1 MAVSTTSNQ
10 ANSSIASI
18 DVASIV
24 EQLMKVESK
33 PLDALKTKIDQQK
46 LVISDLGVIKS
57 KIAIFQDALK
67 DFENPNSYNA
77 VTVSYPDSSV
87 LTATGANGALLGNFS
102 VKVNDLAYADT
113 WTLKGFTSKTQSI
126 SIDANGFNIT
136 VAGSTYNSKYPP
148 TGISALT
155 NSPTVTDLVNWINS
169 LDADVAASVVQTTDS
184 SNYVLQIYGTKTG
197 IENKVSFDGLSSY
210 SSNAINRIQG
220 GNTSTVSTV
229 DGSASSTETATVTFA
244 SLASGQSMTI
254 AGRTLTATADIAASN
269 VAAAWKAN
277 AIDSSF
283 GDFSGTLTGWTVS
296 DGSSGTQKIFTSTT
310 ANTNVTDL
318 TVDVTATNLIHSSLA
333 ADAEVEVNGTVFV
346 RSSNL
351 ITDVLDG
358 ISLRLIDTSATTQV
372 ISVNLGVDNSK
383 TVIKKLIDSYNDL
396 VVTHKAM
403 IGNSYNSDKPGTF
416 ANEPTTLSFIN
427 EIKAKF
433 AKGVTY
439 GSAMTNSLSL
449 SSMGIDFQ
457 LDGTVKFNELS
468 FLDAQTNNLQSKLAQ
483 GVTTAYISS
492 TNDLKQYLDDLIGI
506 TGGGGSIFDALN
518 IESEQLTNLQKSQ
531 QSLQTK
537 LAKIQDNLIT
547 QYSALNSLLYQL
559 SQTSNALT
567 SALDAL
573 NNNKN

>member
-1 MAVSTTSNQ
+1 MAVSSTSNSS
-10 ANSSIASI
+10 NSSIASI

-33 PLDALKTKIDQQK
+33 PLDALTAKIDQQK
-46 LVISDLGVIKS
+46 LVISELGAIKS
-57 KIAIFQDALK
+57 KVAIFQDALK

-77 VTVSYPDSSV
+77 VSVSYPDPGV

-113 WTLKGFTSKTQSI
+113 WTLKGFAAKSESI

-136 VAGSTYNSKYPP
+136 VAGTTYNSKYPP
-148 TGISALT
+148 TGISALAS
-155 NSPTVTDLVNWINS
+155 SPTVTDLVNWINS
-169 LDADVAASVVQTTDS
+169 LDADVAASVVQTTNS
-184 SNYVLQIYGTKTG
+184 SSYVLQIYGTKTG
-197 IENKVSFDGLSSY
+197 TENKVSFDGLSSY
-210 SSNAINRIQG
+210 SSNTVNRIQG
-220 GNTSTVSTV
+220 GNTSTLSTV
-229 DGSASSTETATVTFA
+229 DGSASSTETATVTFT

-254 AGRTLTATADIAASN
+254 AGRTLTATADLAAID
-269 VAAAWKAN
+269 VATAWKDD
-277 AIDSSF
+277 AIAT
-283 GDFSGTLTGWTVS
+283 GGNFSGTLTGWTVT

-310 ANTNVTDL
+310 ANSNVSDV
-318 TVDVTATNLIHSSLA
+318 TVDVTATNLIHSSSA
-333 ADAEVEVNGTVFV
+333 ADAEIEVNGTTFI

-358 ISLRLIDTSATTQV
+358 ISLRLVDTSATTQV
-372 ISVNLGVDNSK
+372 ISVNLGTDNSK

-396 VVTHKAM
+396 VLTHKAM
-403 IGNSYNSDKPGTF
+403 VGNSYNSDKPGAF
-416 ANEPTTLSFIN
+416 ANQPTSLSFIN

-433 AKGVTY
+433 AKGLTY
-439 GSAMTNSLSL
+439 GSAMTNTLSL
-449 SSMGIDFQ
+449 SSIGIDFQ

-468 FLDAQTNNLQSKLAQ
+468 FLDAQTNDLQSKLAQ

-506 TGGGGSIFDALN
+506 TGGGGSIFDTLN
-518 IESEQLTNLQKSQ
+518 IESEQLTDLQKSQ

-537 LAKIQDNLIT
+537 LARIQDGLIT

-573 NNNKN
+573 NNNNN

>member
-1 MAVSTTSNQ
+1 MAVSSTSNSS
-10 ANSSIASI
+10 NSSIASI

-24 EQLMKVESK
+24 EQLMRVESK
-33 PLDALKTKIDQQK
+33 PLDALTAKIDQQK
-46 LVISDLGVIKS
+46 LVISELGAIKS

-77 VTVSYPDSSV
+77 VSVSYPDPGV

-113 WTLKGFTSKTQSI
+113 WTLKGFTAKSESI

-136 VAGSTYNSKYPP
+136 VAGTTYNSKYPP
-148 TGISALT
+148 TGISALAS
-155 NSPTVTDLVNWINS
+155 SPTVTDLVNWINS
-169 LDADVAASVVQTTDS
+169 LDADVAASVVQTTNS
-184 SNYVLQIYGTKTG
+184 SSYVLQIYGTKTG

-210 SSNAINRIQG
+210 SSNTVNRIQG
-220 GNTSTVSTV
+220 GNTSTLSKV
-229 DGSASSTETATVTFA
+229 DGSASSTETATVSFT

-254 AGRTLTATADIAASN
+254 AGRTLTATADLAASD
-269 VAAAWKAN
+269 VATAWKTNTIA
-277 AIDSSF
+277 S
-283 GDFSGTLTGWTVS
+283 GGTFSGTLTGWTVT
-296 DGSSGTQKIFTSTT
+296 DGSSGTQKIFTSTA
-310 ANTNVTDL
+310 ANSNVSDL
-318 TVDVTATNLIHSSLA
+318 TVDVTATNLIHSSSA
-333 ADAEVEVNGTVFV
+333 ADAEIEVNGTTFI

-358 ISLRLIDTSATTQV
+358 ISLRLMDTSATTQV
-372 ISVNLGVDNSK
+372 ISVNLGTDNSK

-396 VVTHKAM
+396 VLTHKAM
-403 IGNSYNSDKPGTF
+403 VGNSYNSDKPGAF
-416 ANEPTTLSFIN
+416 ANQPTSLSFIN

-433 AKGVTY
+433 AKGLTY
-439 GSAMTNSLSL
+439 GSAMTNTLSL
-449 SSMGIDFQ
+449 SSIGIDFQ

-468 FLDAQTNNLQSKLAQ
+468 FLDAQTNDLQSKLAQ

-506 TGGGGSIFDALN
+506 TGGGGSIFDTLN
-518 IESEQLTNLQKSQ
+518 IESEQLTDLQKSQ

-537 LAKIQDNLIT
+537 LARIQDGLIT

-573 NNNKN
+573 NNNNN

>member
-1 MAVSTTSNQ
+1 MAVSSTSNSS
-10 ANSSIASI
+10 NSSIASI

-33 PLDALKTKIDQQK
+33 PLDALTAKIDQQK
-46 LVISDLGVIKS
+46 LVISELGAIKS

-77 VTVSYPDSSV
+77 VSVSYPDPGV

-113 WTLKGFTSKTQSI
+113 WTLKGFTAKSESI

-136 VAGSTYNSKYPP
+136 VAGTTYNSKYPP
-148 TGISALT
+148 TGISALAS
-155 NSPTVTDLVNWINS
+155 SPTVTDLVNWINS
-169 LDADVAASVVQTTDS
+169 LDADVAASVVQTTNS
-184 SNYVLQIYGTKTG
+184 SSYVLQIYGTKTG

-210 SSNAINRIQG
+210 SSNTVNRIQG
-220 GNTSTVSTV
+220 GNTSTLSKV
-229 DGSASSTETATVTFA
+229 DGSASSTETATVSFT

-254 AGRTLTATADIAASN
+254 AGRTLTATADLAASD
-269 VAAAWKAN
+269 VATAWKTNTIA
-277 AIDSSF
+277 S
-283 GDFSGTLTGWTVS
+283 GGTFSGTLTGWTVA

-310 ANTNVTDL
+310 ANSNVSDL
-318 TVDVTATNLIHSSLA
+318 TVDVTTTNLIHSSSA
-333 ADAEVEVNGTVFV
+333 ADAEIEVNGTTFI

-358 ISLRLIDTSATTQV
+358 ISLRLVDTSATTQV
-372 ISVNLGVDNSK
+372 ISVNLGTDNSK

-396 VVTHKAM
+396 VLTHKAM
-403 IGNSYNSDKPGTF
+403 VGNSYNSDKPGVF
-416 ANEPTTLSFIN
+416 ANQPTSLSFIN

-433 AKGVTY
+433 AKGLTY
-439 GSAMTNSLSL
+439 GSAMTNTLSL
-449 SSMGIDFQ
+449 SSIGIDFQ

-468 FLDAQTNNLQSKLAQ
+468 FLDAQTNDLQSKLAQ

-506 TGGGGSIFDALN
+506 TGGGGSIFDTLN
-518 IESEQLTNLQKSQ
+518 IESEQLADLQKSQ

-537 LAKIQDNLIT
+537 LARIQDGLIT

-573 NNNKN
+573 NNNNN

>member
-1 MAVSTTSNQ
+1 MAVSSTSNSS
-10 ANSSIASI
+10 NSSIASI

-33 PLDALKTKIDQQK
+33 PLDALTAKIDQQK
-46 LVISDLGVIKS
+46 LVISELGAIKS

-77 VTVSYPDSSV
+77 VSVSYPDPGV

-113 WTLKGFTSKTQSI
+113 WTLKGFTAKSESI

-136 VAGSTYNSKYPP
+136 VAGTTYNSKYPP
-148 TGISALT
+148 TGISALAS
-155 NSPTVTDLVNWINS
+155 SPTVTDLVNWINS
-169 LDADVAASVVQTTDS
+169 LDADVAASVVQTTNS
-184 SNYVLQIYGTKTG
+184 SSYVLQIYGTKTG

-210 SSNAINRIQG
+210 SSNTVNRIQG
-220 GNTSTVSTV
+220 GNTSTLSKV
-229 DGSASSTETATVTFA
+229 DGSASSTETATVSFT

-254 AGRTLTATADIAASN
+254 AGRTLTATADLAASD
-269 VAAAWKAN
+269 VATAWKTNTIA
-277 AIDSSF
+277 S
-283 GDFSGTLTGWTVS
+283 GGTFSGTLTGWTVT
-296 DGSSGTQKIFTSTT
+296 DGSSETQKIFTSTT
-310 ANTNVTDL
+310 ANSNVSDL
-318 TVDVTATNLIHSSLA
+318 TVDVTATNLIHSSSA
-333 ADAEVEVNGTVFV
+333 ADAEIELNGTTFI

-358 ISLRLIDTSATTQV
+358 ISLRLVDTSATTQV
-372 ISVNLGVDNSK
+372 ISVNLGTDNSK

-396 VVTHKAM
+396 VLTHKAM
-403 IGNSYNSDKPGTF
+403 VGNSYNSDKPGAF
-416 ANEPTTLSFIN
+416 ANQPTSLSFIN

-433 AKGVTY
+433 AKGLTY
-439 GSAMTNSLSL
+439 GSAMTNTLSL
-449 SSMGIDFQ
+449 SSIGIDFQ

-468 FLDAQTNNLQSKLAQ
+468 FLDAQTNDLQSKLAQ

-506 TGGGGSIFDALN
+506 TGGGGSIFDTLN
-518 IESEQLTNLQKSQ
+518 IESEQLTDLQKSQ

-537 LAKIQDNLIT
+537 LARIQDGLIT

-573 NNNKN
+573 NNNNN

>member
-1 MAVSTTSNQ
+1 
-10 ANSSIASI
+10 
-18 DVASIV
+18 
-24 EQLMKVESK
+24 
-33 PLDALKTKIDQQK
+33 
-46 LVISDLGVIKS
+46 
-57 KIAIFQDALK
+57 
-67 DFENPNSYNA
+67 
-77 VTVSYPDSSV
+77 
-87 LTATGANGALLGNFS
+87 
-102 VKVNDLAYADT
+102 
-113 WTLKGFTSKTQSI
+113 
-126 SIDANGFNIT
+126 
-136 VAGSTYNSKYPP
+136 
-148 TGISALT
+148 
-155 NSPTVTDLVNWINS
+155 
-169 LDADVAASVVQTTDS
+169 
-184 SNYVLQIYGTKTG
+184 
-197 IENKVSFDGLSSY
+197 
-210 SSNAINRIQG
+210 
-220 GNTSTVSTV
+220 
-229 DGSASSTETATVTFA
+229 
-244 SLASGQSMTI
+244 
-254 AGRTLTATADIAASN
+254 
-269 VAAAWKAN
+269 
-277 AIDSSF
+277 
-283 GDFSGTLTGWTVS
+283 
-296 DGSSGTQKIFTSTT
+296 
-310 ANTNVTDL
+310 
-318 TVDVTATNLIHSSLA
+318 
-333 ADAEVEVNGTVFV
+333 
-346 RSSNL
+346 
-351 ITDVLDG
+351 
-358 ISLRLIDTSATTQV
+358 
-372 ISVNLGVDNSK
+372 LGVDNSK

-403 IGNSYNSDKPGTF
+403 IANSYNSDKPGTF

-518 IESEQLTNLQKSQ
+518 IESEQLTDLQKSQ

>member
-1 MAVSTTSNQ
+1 MAVSSTSNSS
-10 ANSSIASI
+10 NSSIASI

-33 PLDALKTKIDQQK
+33 PLDALTAKIDQQK
-46 LVISDLGVIKS
+46 LVISELGAIKS

-77 VTVSYPDSSV
+77 VSVSYPDPGV

-113 WTLKGFTSKTQSI
+113 WTLKGFTAKSESI

-136 VAGSTYNSKYPP
+136 VAGTTYNSKYPP
-148 TGISALT
+148 TGISALAS
-155 NSPTVTDLVNWINS
+155 SPTVTDLVNWINS
-169 LDADVAASVVQTTDS
+169 LDADVAASVVQTTNS
-184 SNYVLQIYGTKTG
+184 SSYVLQIYGTKTG

-210 SSNAINRIQG
+210 SSNTVNRIQG
-220 GNTSTVSTV
+220 GNTSTLSKV
-229 DGSASSTETATVTFA
+229 DGSASSTETATVSFT

-254 AGRTLTATADIAASN
+254 AGRTLTATADLTASN
-269 VAAAWKAN
+269 VATAWKTNTIA
-277 AIDSSF
+277 S
-283 GDFSGTLTGWTVS
+283 GGTFSGTLTGWTVA

-310 ANTNVTDL
+310 ANSNVSDL
-318 TVDVTATNLIHSSLA
+318 TVDVTTTNLIHSSSA
-333 ADAEVEVNGTVFV
+333 ADAEIELNGTTFI

-358 ISLRLIDTSATTQV
+358 ISLRLVDTSATTQV
-372 ISVNLGVDNSK
+372 ISVNLGTDNSK

-396 VVTHKAM
+396 VLTHKAM
-403 IGNSYNSDKPGTF
+403 VGNSYNSDKPGVF
-416 ANEPTTLSFIN
+416 ANQPTSLSFIN

-433 AKGVTY
+433 AKGLTY
-439 GSAMTNSLSL
+439 GSAMTNTLSL
-449 SSMGIDFQ
+449 SSIGIDFQ

-468 FLDAQTNNLQSKLAQ
+468 FLDAQTNDLQSKLAQ

-506 TGGGGSIFDALN
+506 TGGGGSIFDTLN
-518 IESEQLTNLQKSQ
+518 IESEQLTDLQKSQ

-537 LAKIQDNLIT
+537 LARIQDGLIT

-573 NNNKN
+573 NNNNN

>member
-1 MAVSTTSNQ
+1 MAVSSTSNSS
-10 ANSSIASI
+10 NSSIASI

-24 EQLMKVESK
+24 EQLMRVESK
-33 PLDALKTKIDQQK
+33 PLDALTAKIDQQK
-46 LVISDLGVIKS
+46 LVISELGAIKS

-77 VTVSYPDSSV
+77 VSVSYPDPGV

-113 WTLKGFTSKTQSI
+113 WTLKGFTAKSESI

-136 VAGSTYNSKYPP
+136 VAGTTYNSKYPP
-148 TGISALT
+148 TGISALAS
-155 NSPTVTDLVNWINS
+155 SPTVTDLVNWINS
-169 LDADVAASVVQTTDS
+169 LDADVAASVVQTTNS
-184 SNYVLQIYGTKTG
+184 SSYVLQIYGTKTG

-210 SSNAINRIQG
+210 SSNTVNRIQG
-220 GNTSTVSTV
+220 GNTSTLSKV
-229 DGSASSTETATVTFA
+229 DGSASSTETATVSFT

-254 AGRTLTATADIAASN
+254 AGRTLTATADLAASD
-269 VAAAWKAN
+269 VATAWKTN
-277 AIDSSF
+277 TIDS
-283 GDFSGTLTGWTVS
+283 GGTFSGALTGWTVT
-296 DGSSGTQKIFTSTT
+296 DGSSGTQKIFTSTA
-310 ANTNVTDL
+310 ANSNVSDL
-318 TVDVTATNLIHSSLA
+318 TVDVTATNLIHSSSA
-333 ADAEVEVNGTVFV
+333 ADAEIEVNGTTFI

-358 ISLRLIDTSATTQV
+358 ISLRLVDTSATTQV
-372 ISVNLGVDNSK
+372 ISVNLGTDNSK

-396 VVTHKAM
+396 VLTHKAM
-403 IGNSYNSDKPGTF
+403 VGNSYNSDKPGAF
-416 ANEPTTLSFIN
+416 ANQPTSLSFIN

-433 AKGVTY
+433 AKGLTY
-439 GSAMTNSLSL
+439 GSAMTNTLSL
-449 SSMGIDFQ
+449 SSIGIDFQ

-468 FLDAQTNNLQSKLAQ
+468 FLDAQTNDLQSKLAQ

-506 TGGGGSIFDALN
+506 TGGGGSIFDTLN
-518 IESEQLTNLQKSQ
+518 IESEQLTDLQKSQ

-537 LAKIQDNLIT
+537 LARIQDGLIT

-573 NNNKN
+573 NNNNN

>member
-1 MAVSTTSNQ
+1 MAVSSTSNSS
-10 ANSSIASI
+10 NSSIASI

-24 EQLMKVESK
+24 EQLMRVESK
-33 PLDALKTKIDQQK
+33 PLDALTAKIDQQK
-46 LVISDLGVIKS
+46 LVISELGAIKS

-77 VTVSYPDSSV
+77 VSVSYPDPGV

-113 WTLKGFTSKTQSI
+113 WTLKGFTAKSESI

-136 VAGSTYNSKYPP
+136 VAGTTYNSKYPP
-148 TGISALT
+148 TGISALAS
-155 NSPTVTDLVNWINS
+155 SPTVTDLVNWINS
-169 LDADVAASVVQTTDS
+169 LDADVAASVVQTTNS
-184 SNYVLQIYGTKTG
+184 SSYVLQIYGTKTG

-210 SSNAINRIQG
+210 SSNTVNRIQG
-220 GNTSTVSTV
+220 GNTSTLSTV
-229 DGSASSTETATVTFA
+229 DGSASSTETATVTFT

-254 AGRTLTATADIAASN
+254 AGRTLTATADLAASD
-269 VAAAWKAN
+269 VATAWEDD
-277 AIDSSF
+277 AIAT
-283 GDFSGTLTGWTVS
+283 GGTFSGTLTGWTVT

-310 ANTNVTDL
+310 ANSNVSDL
-318 TVDVTATNLIHSSLA
+318 TVDVTTTNLIHSSSA
-333 ADAEVEVNGTVFV
+333 ADAEIELNGTIFI

-358 ISLRLIDTSATTQV
+358 ISLRLVDTSATTQV
-372 ISVNLGVDNSK
+372 ISVNLGTDNSK

-396 VVTHKAM
+396 VLTHKAM
-403 IGNSYNSDKPGTF
+403 VGNSYNSDKPGAF
-416 ANEPTTLSFIN
+416 ANQPTSLSFIN

-433 AKGVTY
+433 AKGLTY
-439 GSAMTNSLSL
+439 GSAMTNTLSL
-449 SSMGIDFQ
+449 SSIGIDFQ

-468 FLDAQTNNLQSKLAQ
+468 FLDAQTNDLQSKLAQ

-506 TGGGGSIFDALN
+506 TGGGGSIFDTLN
-518 IESEQLTNLQKSQ
+518 IESEQLTDLQKSQ

-537 LAKIQDNLIT
+537 LARIQDGLIT

-573 NNNKN
+573 NNNNN

>member
-1 MAVSTTSNQ
+1 MAVSSTSNSS
-10 ANSSIASI
+10 NSSIASI

-33 PLDALKTKIDQQK
+33 PLDALTAKIDQQK
-46 LVISDLGVIKS
+46 LVISELGAIKS

-77 VTVSYPDSSV
+77 VSVSYPDPGV

-113 WTLKGFTSKTQSI
+113 WTLKGFTAKSESI

-136 VAGSTYNSKYPP
+136 VAGTTYNSKYPP
-148 TGISALT
+148 TGISALAS
-155 NSPTVTDLVNWINS
+155 SPTVTDLVNWINS
-169 LDADVAASVVQTTDS
+169 LDADVAASVVQTTNS
-184 SNYVLQIYGTKTG
+184 SSYVLQIYGTKTG

-210 SSNAINRIQG
+210 SSNTVNRIQG
-220 GNTSTVSTV
+220 GNTSTLSKV
-229 DGSASSTETATVTFA
+229 DGSASSTETATVSFT

-254 AGRTLTATADIAASN
+254 AGRTLTATADLAASD
-269 VAAAWKAN
+269 VATAWKTNTIA
-277 AIDSSF
+277 S
-283 GDFSGTLTGWTVS
+283 GGTFSGTLTGWTVA
-296 DGSSGTQKIFTSTT
+296 DGSSETQKIFTSTT
-310 ANTNVTDL
+310 ANSNVSDL
-318 TVDVTATNLIHSSLA
+318 TVDVTTTNLIHSSSA
-333 ADAEVEVNGTVFV
+333 ADAEIEVNGTTFI

-358 ISLRLIDTSATTQV
+358 ISLRLVDTSATTQV
-372 ISVNLGVDNSK
+372 ISVNLGTDNSK

-396 VVTHKAM
+396 VLTHKAM
-403 IGNSYNSDKPGTF
+403 VGNSYNSDKPGVF
-416 ANEPTTLSFIN
+416 ANQPTSLSFIN

-433 AKGVTY
+433 AKGLTY
-439 GSAMTNSLSL
+439 GSAMTNTLSL
-449 SSMGIDFQ
+449 SSIGIDFQ

-468 FLDAQTNNLQSKLAQ
+468 FLDAQTNDLQSKLAQ

-506 TGGGGSIFDALN
+506 TGGGGSIFDTLN
-518 IESEQLTNLQKSQ
+518 IESEQLTDLQKSQ

-537 LAKIQDNLIT
+537 LARIQDGLIT

-573 NNNKN
+573 NNNNN